1 MVYLYQAYC
10 LLTCW
15 VHCGKHPLCLTK
27 GAREQKGDWSNNSG
41 EIQRTDLLFVNTRNC
56 MKSLQLFQGRK
67 SLLFSREFWWI
78 SMQFS
83 SCHNSF
89 LKEIVIQL
97 NATPDII
104 RNVGENITT
113 GLKRKFNLLSCR
125 ASQNHLNQDLSL
137 WLSLPTPVFVFLLDE
152 WKGVRMCYL
161 KGRL

>member
-1 MVYLYQAYC
+1 MTRGRSWGKGWYFWRWAPFFYLTASMKTFREVIMVYLYQAYC
-10 LLTCW
+10 LSSYW
-15 VHCGKHPLCLTK
+15 VHCGKHPLCLTE

-41 EIQRTDLLFVNTRNC
+41 EIQSTDLLFVNTRNC
-56 MKSLQLFQGRK
+56 MKRLQLFQGRK

-83 SCHNSF
+83 SYHNSF

-113 GLKRKFNLLSCR
+113 GARRKFSLLSCR
-125 ASQNHLNQDLSL
+125 FTKS
-137 WLSLPTPVFVFLLDE
+137 P
-152 WKGVRMCYL
+152 
-161 KGRL
+161 

>member
-1 MVYLYQAYC
+1 
-10 LLTCW
+10 
-15 VHCGKHPLCLTK
+15 
-27 GAREQKGDWSNNSG
+27 
-41 EIQRTDLLFVNTRNC
+41 
-56 MKSLQLFQGRK
+56 
-67 SLLFSREFWWI
+67 
-78 SMQFS
+78 MQFS

-113 GLKRKFNLLSCR
+113 GLKRKFNLLSHR